1 MENKGSDDD
10 DNGNVCPCPVKLS
23 DCLEELVRFTL
34 NSHSHHLNLSSQF
47 CSTLLQDDPSSSH
60 SQSQSKDSLE
70 GVPPYPLYKRLA
82 SSLLR
87 CMDSETFCGTGCNL
101 AMVDEFED
109 SSMQHKRNE
118 WHKLIVEKGLEMV
131 NILKSVSFELH
142 VQEPFF
148 SQLNDGLKTI
158 EGRCADGKYKRI
170 KAGNLI
176 LFNKSVVF
184 EVKGIR
190 WYPTFFAMLEAESL
204 GKVLPGVESCEE
216 GVKVYRRFYTEE
228 KELANG
234 VLAIIVSKFSPQ
246 PYDSLANLFCG
257 LSYEGVQSLLG
268 LMHTTGTNPN
278 ALPPPISTLLASF
291 NLPCNSTDI
300 GLTHGARAL
309 AKHACRSSSGYW
321 GSLNGNDTNKNRL
334 AMDVINRLI
343 AHCCWLNVH
352 TVPPHGVVFEIR
364 VADGY
369 GARWTEDGSKR
380 LMQLLLDSSTIQW
393 LGIRFQR
400 GEKFCTFK
408 FAVYRIFRA
417 LHARW
422 PLKGMEALVLL
433 ARQQLHLCN

>member
-1 MENKGSDDD
+1 
-10 DNGNVCPCPVKLS
+10 
-23 DCLEELVRFTL
+23 
-34 NSHSHHLNLSSQF
+34 
-47 CSTLLQDDPSSSH
+47 
-60 SQSQSKDSLE
+60 
-70 GVPPYPLYKRLA
+70 
-82 SSLLR
+82 
-87 CMDSETFCGTGCNL
+87 
-101 AMVDEFED
+101 
-109 SSMQHKRNE
+109 
-118 WHKLIVEKGLEMV
+118 
-131 NILKSVSFELH
+131 
-142 VQEPFF
+142 
-148 SQLNDGLKTI
+148 
-158 EGRCADGKYKRI
+158 
-170 KAGNLI
+170 
-176 LFNKSVVF
+176 
-184 EVKGIR
+184 
-190 WYPTFFAMLEAESL
+190 
-204 GKVLPGVESCEE
+204 
-216 GVKVYRRFYTEE
+216 
-228 KELANG
+228 
-234 VLAIIVSKFSPQ
+234 
-246 PYDSLANLFCG
+246 
-257 LSYEGVQSLLG
+257 
-268 LMHTTGTNPN
+268 MHTTGTNPN

-369 GARWTEDGSKR
+369 GARWTEDGSKYDSMFKFKR